1 MALPVKNSCKPGI
14 SVTFA
19 APRTSADP
27 VRCLELKGDVGFIG
41 EEGLYPHHHP
51 VRMSHHLTAPFPD
64 AIMSPRPN
72 GVVLTSKNMM
82 KKEPE

>member
-19 APRTSADP
+19 APRSVADL

-41 EEGLYPHHHP
+41 EEGSYPYHHP
-51 VRMSHHLTAPFPD
+51 IRVSHHLTAPFPGTT
-64 AIMSPRPN
+64 MSPAPM
-72 GVVLTSKNMM
+72 GEFLHAKT
-82 KKEPE
+82 